1 MGQCDGLINNRN
13 IQERTRSRNLLAA
26 SYLELAGSG
35 KKGGVRELIL
45 KYCRGRKYHWIIK
58 KKKENFRKTK
68 TLSRGPHFELEI
80 WKNRRKKAVRRGP
93 TVFFNGNHT
102 TFLVQFEIYLLAC
115 YLQKAQIALAIRA
128 HAVLIL
134 LKNTPAQV
142 RLHSLCIQQWGGGG
156 GVEDFWGGLKI
167 FLREKWGLVKISE
180 GRKGE
185 CQFF

>member
-1 MGQCDGLINNRN
+1 MKIYKKEPGAAICWQL
-13 IQERTRSRNLLAA
+13 A

-35 KKGGVRELIL
+35 KKGGVRKLIL
-45 KYCRGRKYHWIIK
+45 KYCRGRKYYWIIE

-80 WKNRRKKAVRRGP
+80 WKNRRKKDVWEGP

-102 TFLVQFEIYLLAC
+102 TFLVQFEIYLLAY

-134 LKNTPAQV
+134 LKNTPAQI
-142 RLHSLCIQQWGGGG
+142 RLHSLWILQFGGGG
-156 GVEDFWGGLKI
+156 GGGGG
-167 FLREKWGLVKISE
+167 FGGGS
-180 GRKGE
+180 
-185 CQFF
+185 